1 MFQSEINAPQ
11 LVAKQYSVILDYKAT
26 TCQTLFFLLICTM
39 EELKKLV
46 HQFNKQDHFHWI
58 STIDF
63 FPKKYWKTTN
73 LKAKIKGILF
83 FSVENIDAAS

>member
-46 HQFNKQDHFHWI
+46 HQFNKQDHFH
-58 STIDF
+58 
-63 FPKKYWKTTN
+63 
-73 LKAKIKGILF
+73 
-83 FSVENIDAAS
+83 